1 LPEIAIVTDST
12 ADLPAE
18 IARELG
24 ITIVPLKV
32 IFGQEV
38 YQDGVDMDSTVF
50 YRRLRAGETATI
62 SQPSPGEFEAA
73 YRKLLAKTE
82 TIISIHISRDLSGT
96 VNAAEAARALLR
108 GADITVID
116 SRLVAGALGLLVQ
129 AAARAAREGKSR
141 GEIIG
146 LIKEFM
152 REIRVFFCV
161 DSLEYLRR
169 GGRIG
174 GAQALL
180 GTILNIKP
188 ILTLHD
194 GIIQP
199 FEKVR
204 GHRVALRRLAEIVFQ
219 EAGPQPVTCLVVEG
233 DNREAAD
240 ALTKLLSG
248 LPPGSKVGVG
258 RVGTVVGAHAGPGV
272 FGVVV
277 YKNKSFGIS

>member
-1 LPEIAIVTDST
+1 MPEIAIVTDST

-18 IARELG
+18 TARELG

-38 YQDGVDMDSTVF
+38 YRDGVEMDTATF
-50 YRRLRAGETATI
+50 YKRLRAGEMATT
-62 SQPSPGEFEAA
+62 SQPSPGKFEAA
-73 YRKLLAKTE
+73 YRELLAKAE

-96 VNAAEAARALLR
+96 VNAAEAARSLLPD
-108 GADITVID
+108 ADITVID
-116 SRLVAGALGLLVQ
+116 SRLVARALGLLVQ

-141 GEIIG
+141 DEILG
-146 LIKEFM
+146 LITKLM

-161 DSLEYLRR
+161 DSLEHLRR

-188 ILTLHD
+188 ILTLRD

-204 GHRVALRRLAEIVFQ
+204 GHRIALRRLAEIVFQ
-219 EAGPQPVTCLVVEG
+219 EAGPQPVTCLIVEG

-240 ALTKLLSG
+240 ALTNLLSG
-248 LPPGSKVGVG
+248 LPPGSMVEVG

-272 FGVVV
+272 FGVVIC
-277 YKNKSFGIS
+277 KE

>member
-1 LPEIAIVTDST
+1 MPEIAIVTDST

-18 IARELG
+18 TARELG

-38 YQDGVDMDSTVF
+38 YRDGVEMDTATF
-50 YRRLRAGETATI
+50 YKRLRAGEMATT

-73 YRKLLAKTE
+73 YRELLAKAE

-96 VNAAEAARALLR
+96 VNAAEAARSLLPD
-108 GADITVID
+108 ADITVID
-116 SRLVAGALGLLVQ
+116 SRLVARALGLLVQ

-141 GEIIG
+141 DEILG
-146 LIKEFM
+146 LITKLM

-161 DSLEYLRR
+161 DSLEHLRR

-188 ILTLHD
+188 ILTLRD

-204 GHRVALRRLAEIVFQ
+204 GHRIALRRLAEIVFQ
-219 EAGPQPVTCLVVEG
+219 EAGPQPVTCLIVEG

-240 ALTKLLSG
+240 ALTNLLSG
-248 LPPGSKVGVG
+248 LPPGSMVEVG

-272 FGVVV
+272 FGVVIC
-277 YKNKSFGIS
+277 KE

>member
-1 LPEIAIVTDST
+1 MPEIAIVTDST

-18 IARELG
+18 TARKLG

-38 YQDGVDMDSTVF
+38 YRDGVEMDTATF
-50 YRRLRAGETATI
+50 YKRLRAGEMATT

-73 YRKLLAKTE
+73 YRELLAKAE

-96 VNAAEAARALLR
+96 VNAAEAARSLLPD
-108 GADITVID
+108 ADITVID
-116 SRLVAGALGLLVQ
+116 SRLVARALGLLVQ

-141 GEIIG
+141 DEILG
-146 LIKEFM
+146 LITKLM
-152 REIRVFFCV
+152 QEIRVFFCV
-161 DSLEYLRR
+161 DSLEHLRR

-188 ILTLHD
+188 ILTLRD

-204 GHRVALRRLAEIVFQ
+204 GHRIALRRLAEIVFQ
-219 EAGPQPVTCLVVEG
+219 EAGPQPVTCLIVEG

-240 ALTKLLSG
+240 ALTNLLSG
-248 LPPGSKVGVG
+248 LPPGSTVEVG

-272 FGVVV
+272 FGVVIC
-277 YKNKSFGIS
+277 KE